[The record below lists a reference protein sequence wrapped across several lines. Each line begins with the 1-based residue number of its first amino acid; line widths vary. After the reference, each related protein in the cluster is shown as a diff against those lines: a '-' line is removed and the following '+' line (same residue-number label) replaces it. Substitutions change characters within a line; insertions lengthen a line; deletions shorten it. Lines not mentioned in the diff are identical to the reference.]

1 MTQTSRRSGL
11 GTCVFGA
18 IVFLAGV
25 ALLLLGPLEATSRR
39 GIPLGVLA
47 ALLALGGAGLLIK
60 GTAVLAR
67 SRKSE

>member
-1 MTQTSRRSGL
+1 MTQKSRRNGI

-47 ALLALGGAGLLIK
+47 ALLALGGAGLLIQ

-67 SRKSE
+67 YRKSE